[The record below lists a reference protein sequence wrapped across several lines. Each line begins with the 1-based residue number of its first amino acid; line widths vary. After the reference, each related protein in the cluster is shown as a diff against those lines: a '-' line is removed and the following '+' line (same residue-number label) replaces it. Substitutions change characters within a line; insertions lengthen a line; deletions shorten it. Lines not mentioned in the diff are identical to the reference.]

1 MSDEIIDQHRRDFLG
16 RSAVLLS
23 GIVSGGSAMTG
34 AATASPESTAP
45 KEPAVI
51 GYPNKKGV
59 TIERVT
65 YPARNIGTRIVA
77 NLFKPA
83 DFEASRKYAAI
94 VVTHPFGGVKEQTAG
109 LYALQLAEQGF
120 LTLAYDASY
129 QGESGGEPRLMEVPG
144 QRLDDIS
151 CAIDFL
157 VKHPQVEAERI
168 GSLGICAG
176 GGYALCH
183 AATELR
189 VKAVAAVSTFDLG
202 AARREGMG
210 TISYEERMKRLRDAA
225 EARSREA
232 RGEPARLVPVVPDS
246 AASFTQTT
254 PHLYR
259 EGHDY
264 YRTARAQHPNSPNR
278 YVFSSLPQQMAFFP
292 FAQLDTISPR
302 PLLVIAGSKAD
313 TLFWSREVYEK
324 AREPRELHVIEGAT
338 HIDLYDRPQFV
349 RPAVGKL
356 SEFFRSHLA
365 DVRATSE
372 ASGRHVAIGG
382 RR

>member
-1 MSDEIIDQHRRDFLG
+1 MVNEIIDQKRREFLG
-16 RSAVLLS
+16 TSAVAHS
-23 GIVSGGSAMTG
+23 GVLAGGSAMAMPG
-34 AATASPESTAP
+34 TASAPSTP
-45 KEPAVI
+45 VKEPAVI
-51 GYPNKKGV
+51 GYPNQKGV
-59 TIERVT
+59 TIERVI
-65 YPARNIGTRIVA
+65 YPARNTGTAIVA

-83 DFEASRKYAAI
+83 GFQASGKYAAI

-109 LYALQLAEQGF
+109 LYALHLAEQGF

-129 QGESGGEPRLMEVPG
+129 QGESGGEPRLMEVPA

-157 VKHPQVEAERI
+157 VRHLQVDAERI

-176 GGYALCH
+176 GGYALCN

-189 VKAVAAVSTFDLG
+189 VKAVAAVSTFNLG
-202 AARREGMG
+202 EARREGMG
-210 TISYEERMKRLRDAA
+210 AISYEERMRRLRDAG

-232 RGEPARLVPVVPDS
+232 RGEPVRLVPVVPDS
-246 AASFTQTT
+246 AAAFTEST
-254 PHLYR
+254 PALYR
-259 EGHDY
+259 EGYDY

-278 YVFSSLPQQMAFFP
+278 YVFSSLPLQMAFVP
-292 FAQLDTISPR
+292 FEQLDTISPR

-324 AREPRELHVIEGAT
+324 AKEPRELHVIEGAT

-349 RPAVGKL
+349 TPAVGKL
-356 SEFFRSHLA
+356 TDFFGRHLA
-365 DVRATSE
+365 DARGSSE
-372 ASGRHVAIGG
+372 AAGRHDVVGG
-382 RR
+382 SR

>member
-1 MSDEIIDQHRRDFLG
+1 MADDIIDQKRREFVG
-16 RSAVLLS
+16 RSAMAVT
-23 GIVSGGSAMTG
+23 GVVAGGSAMAMPG
-34 AATASPESTAP
+34 PASAPSAAP

-51 GYPNKKGV
+51 GYPNEKGV
-59 TIERVT
+59 TIDRVT
-65 YPARNIGTRIVA
+65 YPARNLGTTIVA

-83 DFEASRKYAAI
+83 GFQASRRYAAI

-109 LYALQLAEQGF
+109 LYALRLAEQGF

-129 QGESGGEPRLMEVPG
+129 QGESGGEPRLMEVPA

-157 VKHPQVEAERI
+157 VRHPQVAAERI

-176 GGYALCH
+176 GGYALCS

-189 VKAVAAVSTFDLG
+189 VMAVAAVSTFDLG

-210 TISYEERMKRLRDAA
+210 TISYEERMKRLRDAG
-225 EARSREA
+225 ETRSREA
-232 RGEPARLVPVVPDS
+232 RGEPARLVPVVPDDTS
-246 AASFTQTT
+246 SFTEGT
-254 PHLYR
+254 PALYR
-259 EGHDY
+259 EGYEY
-264 YRTARAQHPNSPNR
+264 YRTPRAQHPNSPNR

-292 FAQLDTISPR
+292 FEQLDTISPR

-313 TLFWSREVYEK
+313 TLFWSREAYEK
-324 AREPRELHVIEGAT
+324 AREPKELHVIDGAT

-349 RPAVGKL
+349 TPAVAKL
-356 SEFFRSHLA
+356 REFFGRRLA
-365 DVRATSE
+365 QEGTTWSSSSNRSE
-372 ASGRHVAIGG
+372 ACE
-382 RR
+382 

>member
-1 MSDEIIDQHRRDFLG
+1 MGDEMIDQERREFLG
-16 RSAVLLS
+16 RSAVVLS
-23 GIVSGGSAMTG
+23 GVVAGASAMARAG
-34 AATASPESTAP
+34 TASAESTAL
-45 KEPAVI
+45 EESAVI
-51 GYPNKKGV
+51 GYPNQRGV

-77 NLFKPA
+77 HLFKPA
-83 DFEASRKYAAI
+83 GFQASRKYAAI

-109 LYALQLAEQGF
+109 LYALHLAEQGF

-144 QRLDDIS
+144 QRVDDIS

-157 VKHPQVEAERI
+157 VRHPQVDAERI

-176 GGYALCH
+176 GGYALCN

-189 VKAVAAVSTFDLG
+189 VKAVAAVSTFNLG
-202 AARREGMG
+202 EARREGMG
-210 TISYEERMKRLRDAA
+210 TISYEERMKRLKDAG

-232 RGEPARLVPVVPDS
+232 RGGPVRLVSVVPDS
-246 AASFTQTT
+246 AASFTEST
-254 PHLYR
+254 PQLYR
-259 EGHDY
+259 EGYDY
-264 YRTARAQHPNSPNR
+264 YRTPRAQHPNSPNR
-278 YVFSSLPQQMAFFP
+278 YVFSSLPQQLAFFP
-292 FAQLDTISPR
+292 FEQLDTISPR

-324 AREPRELHVIEGAT
+324 AREPKELHVIEGAT

-349 RPAVGKL
+349 TPAVTRL
-356 SEFFRSHLA
+356 AAFF
-365 DVRATSE
+365 
-372 ASGRHVAIGG
+372 GRHLTDAGG
-382 RR
+382 SSDAAGRSDAMGGSR

>member
-1 MSDEIIDQHRRDFLG
+1 MDEIIDQKKGEFLG
-16 RSAVLLS
+16 RSALVLS
-23 GIVSGGSAMTG
+23 GVVAGGSATARSDAPPPSSG
-34 AATASPESTAP
+34 AV

-51 GYPNKKGV
+51 GYPNQKGV

-65 YPARNIGTRIVA
+65 CPARNLGTQIVA

-83 DFEASRKYAAI
+83 GFDANRRYAAV

-109 LYALQLAEQGF
+109 LYALRLAEQGF

-129 QGESGGEPRLMEVPG
+129 QGESGGLPRLMEVPA

-157 VKHPQVEAERI
+157 GGHPLVDPQRI

-189 VKAVAAVSTFDLG
+189 VKAVAAVSTFNLG
-202 AARREGMG
+202 EARREGMG
-210 TISYEERMKRLRDAA
+210 TISYEERMKRLRDAG
-225 EARSREA
+225 EARSSEA

-246 AASFTQTT
+246 AAGFTEST
-254 PHLYR
+254 PQLYR
-259 EGHDY
+259 EGYDY
-264 YRTARAQHPNSPNR
+264 YRTPRAQHPNSPNR

-292 FAQLDTISPR
+292 FEQLDTIAPR
-302 PLLVIAGSKAD
+302 PLLVIAGSRAD
-313 TLFWSREVYEK
+313 TLFWSRQVYEK
-324 AREPRELHVIEGAT
+324 AREPKELHVVEGAT
-338 HIDLYDRPQFV
+338 HIDMYDRPQFV
-349 RPAVGKL
+349 APAVGKL
-356 SEFFRSHLA
+356 AEFFGRHLA
-365 DVRATSE
+365 EV
-372 ASGRHVAIGG
+372 ASAGTGQ
-382 RR
+382 

>member
-1 MSDEIIDQHRRDFLG
+1 MADEIIDQKRREFLG
-16 RSAVLLS
+16 TSAVALS
-23 GIVSGGSAMTG
+23 AVVAGGSAM
-34 AATASPESTAP
+34 ATAGTPSAP
-45 KEPAVI
+45 SSMAKEPAVI
-51 GYPNKKGV
+51 GYANQKGV

-65 YPARNIGTRIVA
+65 YPARNLGTAIVA

-83 DFEASRKYAAI
+83 GFQTSRKYAAI

-109 LYALQLAEQGF
+109 LYALRLAEQGF
-120 LTLAYDASY
+120 VTLAYDASY

-157 VKHPQVEAERI
+157 VRHPQVDAGRI

-176 GGYALCH
+176 GSYALCN

-189 VKAVAAVSTFDLG
+189 VKAVAAVSTFNLG

-210 TISYEERMKRLRDAA
+210 TISYEERMKRLRDAG

-232 RGEPARLVPVVPDS
+232 RGEPVRLVPVVPDS
-246 AASFTQTT
+246 PASFTEQT
-254 PHLYR
+254 PPLYR
-259 EGHDY
+259 EGYDY

-278 YVFSSLPQQMAFFP
+278 YIFSSLPQQMAFFP
-292 FAQLDTISPR
+292 FEQLDTISPR

-313 TLFWSREVYEK
+313 TMFWSQEVHAK
-324 AREPRELHVIEGAT
+324 AKEPKELHVIEGAT

-349 RPAVGKL
+349 TPAVAK
-356 SEFFRSHLA
+356 LA
-365 DVRATSE
+365 DFFGRYLAE
-372 ASGRHVAIGG
+372 A
-382 RR
+382 

>member
-1 MSDEIIDQHRRDFLG
+1 MNQESVDEGRREFLG
-16 RSAVLLS
+16 RSAVALS
-23 GIVSGGSAMTG
+23 GVVAGGP
-34 AATASPESTAP
+34 ATARADASLAP
-45 KEPAVI
+45 PAAVKEPAVI
-51 GYPNKKGV
+51 GYPNLKGV

-65 YPARNIGTRIVA
+65 YPARNLGTAIVA

-83 DFEASRKYAAI
+83 GFDPGRRYAAV

-109 LYALQLAEQGF
+109 LYALRLAEQGF
-120 LTLAYDASY
+120 VTLAYDASY
-129 QGESGGEPRLMEVPG
+129 QGESAGEPRLVEVPG

-157 VKHPQVEAERI
+157 VRHPQVDAERI

-210 TISYEERMKRLRDAA
+210 TISREERMKRLRDAG

-246 AASFTQTT
+246 ADSFTEST
-254 PHLYR
+254 PRLYR
-259 EGHDY
+259 EGYDY
-264 YRTARAQHPNSPNR
+264 YRTPRAQHPNSPNR

-292 FAQLDTISPR
+292 FAQLDMISPR
-302 PLLVIAGSKAD
+302 PLLLVAGSRAD
-313 TLFWSREVYEK
+313 TLFWSREAYEK
-324 AREPRELHVIEGAT
+324 AREPKELHVVEGAT

-349 RPAVGKL
+349 TPAVGKL
-356 SEFFRSHLA
+356 ADFFARHLA
-365 DVRATSE
+365 EV
-372 ASGRHVAIGG
+372 ASAGTGT
-382 RR
+382 